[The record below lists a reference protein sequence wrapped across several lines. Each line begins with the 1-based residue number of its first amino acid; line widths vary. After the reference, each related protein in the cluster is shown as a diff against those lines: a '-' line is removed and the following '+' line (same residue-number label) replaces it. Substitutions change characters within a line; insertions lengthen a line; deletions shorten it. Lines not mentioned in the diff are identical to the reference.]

1 MLEKPFVRNTIS
13 LAICLSLISCASPQ
27 NGGASNPLKEAFA
40 SDDPCSNNARNWGL
54 VIGSVAGAAAGYFL
68 GDKKTGVVI
77 GAGLAG
83 LALGGLIGADMDKKR
98 CELSKIAK
106 QYDLQLNMA
115 TVNANGE
122 VIENGG
128 NDTKDQ
134 SMGLTVTLGEKNG
147 IGHFETN
154 SDQLTPKAQQYF
166 AAIADTYNPKLVAK
180 QITNEKEK
188 AAYLAT
194 AAQKKLLLIGH
205 TDDVGDTEYNA
216 NLSERRAKAVAKFLK
231 EHGIDEATLYFQGA
245 GETLPQAD
253 NRTEAGRA
261 QNRRVELVE
270 ITGEANFQKYLEA
283 RKPKHEYYRPVD
295 TQAVNSAD
303 RKKAPTNLA
312 STKTGSKMKSKPDVV
327 ADSAQS
333 SPQASTPTVAGSS
346 KPATN
351 TANKTTTPA
360 NANTKGINFG
370 GQPLSLANAQV
381 DAGTLIQEEAGFSLI
396 SKAYAND
403 AVVLA
408 SCIKDRPR
416 SVGAVKS
423 LKDGKAYATS
433 DYLKG
438 LYDTSWHDTLNG
450 NLLMLNHVAVLN
462 DSAAPAKLPEFKIYA
477 DYDPQKSKTAKP
489 DITAKPNVNTY
500 RGSKGVLYR
509 VFTQGTG
516 GIQCMDVLF
525 PSQGG
530 MAAKT
535 GKVIYQQQ
543 GEFYVAEYRPKMIQR

>member
-1 MLEKPFVRNTIS
+1 MFEKPLVRNT
-13 LAICLSLISCASPQ
+13 LSLVICVSLMSCATPQ
-27 NGGASNPLKEAFA
+27 NGGSNPLKEAFA

-54 VIGSVAGAAAGYFL
+54 LIGTVAGATAGYFL

-115 TVNANGE
+115 TVNANGD

-147 IGHFETN
+147 VGHFESN

-194 AAQKKLLLIGH
+194 ASQKKLLLIGH

-216 NLSERRAKAVAKFLK
+216 SLSERRARAVAKYLK
-231 EHGIDEATLYFQGA
+231 ERGIDEATLYFQGA

-253 NRTEAGRA
+253 NRTETGRA

-283 RKPKHEYYRPVD
+283 RKPKHEYYRPVEAKIITAGENKNATAKTRANKTAAIPKPKSEAVIASTPNTPKS
-295 TQAVNSAD
+295 TQAI
-303 RKKAPTNLA
+303 LA
-312 STKTGSKMKSKPDVV
+312 STKPTGSTTNK
-327 ADSAQS
+327 A
-333 SPQASTPTVAGSS
+333 TN
-346 KPATN
+346 PATSN
-351 TANKTTTPA
+351 S
-360 NANTKGINFG
+360 KGFDFG
-370 GQPLSLANAQV
+370 GKPLSLANAKV
-381 DAGTLIQEEAGFSLI
+381 DAGNLIQEEGGFSLI
-396 SKAYAND
+396 GKAYAND
-403 AVVLA
+403 AVVIN
-408 SCIKDRPR
+408 SCNKDRPR
-416 SVGAVKS
+416 AVGSVKS
-423 LKDGKAYATS
+423 LKDGKAYDTT

-450 NLLMLNHVAVLN
+450 NLLMLNHVAVLS

-477 DYDPQKSKTAKP
+477 DYDPKKSKTVKP
-489 DITAKPNVNTY
+489 DVTMKPNVNTY

-509 VFTQGTG
+509 VFTQGAG

-525 PSQGG
+525 PRQGG
-530 MAAKT
+530 FEANT

-543 GEFYVAEYRPKMIQR
+543 GEFYVAEYKPKMIQR